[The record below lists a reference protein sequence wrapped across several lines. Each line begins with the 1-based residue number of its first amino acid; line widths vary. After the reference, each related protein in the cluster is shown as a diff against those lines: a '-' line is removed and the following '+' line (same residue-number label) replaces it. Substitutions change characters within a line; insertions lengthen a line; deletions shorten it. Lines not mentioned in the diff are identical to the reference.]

1 MCSRIAQ
8 SNRWSKAQ
16 PFLFAKPIKEPISRY
31 NITLTDKADIILKP
45 GIDYSVEDAT
55 FWLINEGSKSFKDA
69 MQYSTFNA
77 KSETIFELKSF
88 KSKILTQ
95 RCIIPVD
102 AFYESTGASGAKQP
116 YSIRLKDGQ
125 PFGIAGVFSKWF
137 NPDVGSEIFTFAIIT
152 TEANELVAK
161 YHEKRRMP
169 VILPPESY
177 EQWLDE
183 KLKNKEDIAI
193 FFQTFPAKNMEI
205 FPVSKNVISI
215 KNRIFGEECLQEV
228 QTEENSPNLF

>member
-1 MCSRIAQ
+1 MCSRVAQ

-16 PFLFAKPIKEPISRY
+16 PFLFAKPGKDTKSRY

-45 GIDYSVEDAT
+45 GIDYTVEDAT
-55 FWLINEGSKSFKDA
+55 FWLINEGSKSFKYA

-88 KSKILTQ
+88 KSKIYNQ

-102 AFYESTGASGAKQP
+102 AFYESKGPSGNKQP
-116 YSIRLKDGQ
+116 YVFRLKDKQ
-125 PFGIAGVFSKWF
+125 PFGFAGVFSKWL
-137 NPDVGSEIFTFAIIT
+137 NPDIGSEIVTFAIIT

-161 YHEKRRMP
+161 YHEKKRMP

-177 EQWLDE
+177 ESWLDE
-183 KLKNKEDIAI
+183 KLSHKEDISL
-193 FFQTFPAKNMEI
+193 FFQTYPASEMEV
-205 FPVSKNVISI
+205 FPVSKQVIST
-215 KNRIFGEECLQEV
+215 KNRIFDEECLKEV
-228 QTEENSPNLF
+228 YLEENSPELF